1 MMMMLMVMMMVMVMI
16 HDGGGDDEYD
26 DADDDLVDA
35 QLDVLAGFGTK
46 HADHFLFA
54 TWLKTFDAPRLEIVF
69 NLFSCCCI

>member
-1 MMMMLMVMMMVMVMI
+1 MMMMMMVMV

-26 DADDDLVDA
+26 DADDDQVDA

-54 TWLKTFDAPRLEIVF
+54 TWPVDV
-69 NLFSCCCI
+69 

>member
-1 MMMMLMVMMMVMVMI
+1 MYICVTTETGNTRQADDRSMMMMMVVVVMMVMV

-46 HADHFLFA
+46 HADHFYL
-54 TWLKTFDAPRLEIVF
+54 PHG
-69 NLFSCCCI
+69 